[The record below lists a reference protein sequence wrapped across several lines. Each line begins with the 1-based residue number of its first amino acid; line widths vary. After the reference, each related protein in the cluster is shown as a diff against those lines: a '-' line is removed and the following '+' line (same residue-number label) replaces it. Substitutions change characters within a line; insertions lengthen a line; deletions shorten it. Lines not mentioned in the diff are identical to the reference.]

1 MSNNNQQIRTEI
13 TNQIITALESGSL
26 PPWRKPWNSDLNS
39 GMGKNIVSGELYTGV
54 NPLLLGLASE
64 RHGFQSRHWGTYNQ
78 WTELGGKIMR
88 RPSHVPQ
95 GKWGTKIVFCKAVVK
110 HKDDNDEPEE
120 TYFLLRTYT
129 VFCIDQV
136 EGDHLDYLRV
146 GYSTDTHNS
155 ESVAY
160 EEADALIAATEADI
174 RHGGN
179 QAYYDLAKDY
189 IQVPN
194 RHQFSG
200 SGYYDTVL
208 HELVHWAEHTN
219 RLNWDRESG
228 GYALGELIAEIGSCY
243 LCSELNIP
251 MDAQNHHAY
260 LDGWLTKMKQ
270 DSSFIFKAS
279 SQASRAADY
288 LMSFSREPME
298 VAG

>member
-1 MSNNNQQIRTEI
+1 MSNNNQKIREEI
-13 TNQIITALESGSL
+13 TNQIISALESGSL
-26 PPWRKPWNSDLNS
+26 PPWRKPWSRDRNS

-64 RHGFQSRHWGTYNQ
+64 RHGFQSRHWGTFRQ
-78 WTELGGKIMR
+78 WEQLGGKIMR
-88 RPSHVPQ
+88 RPSRVSKGQ
-95 GKWGTKIVFCKAVVK
+95 WGTKIVFCKAVTK
-110 HKDDNDEPEE
+110 KKGHDEEE

-129 VFCIDQV
+129 VFCVDQV

-146 GYSTDTHNS
+146 GFKTDTRNEVS
-155 ESVAY
+155 NTFD
-160 EEADALIAATEADI
+160 EADALIEATGADI

-179 QAYYDLAKDY
+179 QAFYDLAQDY

-194 RHQFSG
+194 RDQFSG

-228 GYALGELIAEIGSCY
+228 GYALGELIAEIGACY
-243 LCSELNIP
+243 LCSELGIP
-251 MDAQNHHAY
+251 TNEENHHAY
-260 LDGWLTKMKQ
+260 LNGWLQRMKQ
-270 DSSFIFKAS
+270 DSSFIFQAS
-279 SQASRAADY
+279 SQASKAADY
-288 LMSFSREPME
+288 IMSFSKKPVE

>member
-1 MSNNNQQIRTEI
+1 MSNNNQKIRTEI
-13 TNQIITALESGSL
+13 THQIITALESGSL
-26 PPWRKPWNSDLNS
+26 LPWRKPWSRDRNS

-64 RHGFQSRHWGTYNQ
+64 RHGFQSRYWGTYKQ
-78 WTELGGKIMR
+78 WSELGGKVMR
-88 RPSHVPQ
+88 RPSHVPS
-95 GKWGTKIVFCKAVVK
+95 GHWGTKIVFCKAVTK
-110 HKDDNDEPEE
+110 RKDHDEPEE

-136 EGDHLDYLRV
+136 EGEHLDYLRV
-146 GYSTDTHNS
+146 GHNTDTCKEPSNVH
-155 ESVAY
+155 

-194 RHQFSG
+194 RDQFSG
-200 SGYYDTVL
+200 SGYYDTL
-208 HELVHWAEHTN
+208 FHELVHWTES
-219 RLNWDRESG
+219 RLNWDREG
-228 GYALGELIAEIGSCY
+228 NGYALGELIAEIGSCY
-243 LCSELNIP
+243 LCSELGIP
-251 MDAQNHHAY
+251 MDDLNHHAY
-260 LDGWLTKMKQ
+260 LNGWLQRMKQ

-288 LMSFSREPME
+288 IMAFKPAEISC
-298 VAG
+298 

>member
-1 MSNNNQQIRTEI
+1 MSNNNQKIRSEI

-26 PPWRKPWNSDLNS
+26 PPWRKPWSSDRNA
-39 GMGKNIVSGELYTGV
+39 GMPKNVVSGDLYTGV
-54 NPLLLGLASE
+54 NPLLLGLANE
-64 RHGFQSRHWGTYNQ
+64 RHGFQSRHWGTHKQ
-78 WTELGGKIMR
+78 WSELGGKVMR

-95 GKWGTKIVFCKAVVK
+95 GKWGTKIVFCKAITK
-110 HKDDNDEPEE
+110 KKKDHDEPEE

-129 VFCIDQV
+129 VFNIDQI

-146 GYSTDTHNS
+146 GYSTDTCNEDS
-155 ESVAY
+155 NIY

-194 RHQFSG
+194 RDQFSG
-200 SGYYDTVL
+200 SSYYETMF
-208 HELVHWAEHTN
+208 HELVHWTEN
-219 RLNWDRESG
+219 KSRLDWDRESG

-243 LCSELNIP
+243 VCSELGIP
-251 MDAQNHHAY
+251 TNDENHHAY
-260 LDGWLTKMKQ
+260 LDGWLRKMKQ

-279 SQASRAADY
+279 SQASRATDY
-288 LMSFSREPME
+288 IMSFSKKPVE

>member
-1 MSNNNQQIRTEI
+1 VSNNQKIREEI

-26 PPWRKPWNSDLNS
+26 PPWRKPWSSDRNA
-39 GMGKNIVSGELYTGV
+39 GMPKNVVSGDLYSGV

-64 RHGFQSRHWGTYNQ
+64 RHGFQSRHWGTFRQ
-78 WTELGGKIMR
+78 WEQLGGKIMR
-88 RPSHVPQ
+88 RPSHVLQ
-95 GKWGTKIVFCKAVVK
+95 GQWGSKIAFCKAITK
-110 HKDDNDEPEE
+110 KKDHDEEE

-129 VFCIDQV
+129 VFNIDQV

-146 GYSTDTHNS
+146 GFNSDTRNEVNDS
-155 ESVAY
+155 Y

-179 QAYYDLAKDY
+179 QAFYDLAEDF
-189 IQVPN
+189 IQIPN
-194 RHQFSG
+194 RDQFSG
-200 SGYYDTVL
+200 SGYYEALL
-208 HELVHWAEHTN
+208 HELVHWAEHSN

-251 MDAQNHHAY
+251 MDDQNHHAY
-260 LDGWLTKMKQ
+260 LSGWLKKMKQ
-270 DSSFIFKAS
+270 DSSYIFKAAA
-279 SQASRAADY
+279 QASKAADY
-288 LMSFSREPME
+288 IMSFSKKLVE